1 MPAPKIRADYEGLK
15 RIAQSF
21 STESDQI
28 EGMIRSVQSNVDTLR
43 GGDWVGP
50 GASAFY
56 QEMDSAV
63 FPSLKRLSGA
73 LGEAARVTTRINQLM
88 NGAERDAAAVLRAT
102 ADNDTR
108 QKSGDSGASTGSIV
122 GGIVGGVLGF
132 AAGGLVGAAVG
143 AAAGAAAG
151 DKASD
156 LMNES
161 SERSAADK
169 TRQDAVQKFIRA
181 DDRQGAVDEAIK
193 QYGIDVSGVKG
204 KVVYDPSTPGEGET
218 AKDGTVRIGDEAFL
232 SPAWL
237 ASSIGHEA
245 QHAQQARDGRW
256 NDTAQGRA
264 MNETEAYKWELN
276 NADKNGLTA
285 IEQKT
290 LNRRYNQKYNTLTP
304 ENKAR
309 ADAGT
314 FTVP

>member
-1 MPAPKIRADYEGLK
+1 MTVPKIRADYEGLK
-15 RIAQSF
+15 KIAQSF
-21 STESDQI
+21 SSESDQI
-28 EGMIRSVQSNVDTLR
+28 AGMTKNIQSSVDTLR

-50 GASAFY
+50 GATAFY

-63 FPSLKRLSGA
+63 FPSLKRLSSA
-73 LGEAARVTTRINQLM
+73 LGEAAQVTARINTLM

-108 QKSGDSGASTGSIV
+108 QKSGDSGISTGAIV
-122 GGIVGGVLGF
+122 GGIIGGIVGAVGGLAGM
-132 AAGGLVGAAVG
+132 AAG

-151 DKASD
+151 DKVGD
-156 LMNES
+156 WMNES

-169 TRQDAVQKFIRA
+169 ARQDAVQKFIKA

-193 QYGIDVSGVKG
+193 QYGIDVSAVKG
-204 KVVYDPSTPGEGET
+204 KVVYDPNTPGEGET
-218 AKDGTVRIGDEAFL
+218 AKDNTVRIGDEAFC

-245 QHAQQARDGRW
+245 QHAQQAKDGRW

-276 NADKNGLTA
+276 NADKNGLTDLDK
-285 IEQKT
+285 KT

-309 ADAGT
+309 ADAGN

>member
-1 MPAPKIRADYEGLK
+1 MTAPKIRADYEGLK
-15 RIAQSF
+15 KIAQSF
-21 STESDQI
+21 SSESDQI
-28 EGMIRSVQSNVDTLR
+28 ESMSKNVQSNVDTLR

-50 GASAFY
+50 GATAFY
-56 QEMDSAV
+56 QEMDSAI
-63 FPSLKRLSGA
+63 FPSLKRLGAA
-73 LGEAARVTTRINQLM
+73 LGEAARATTQINQLI
-88 NGAERDAAAVLRAT
+88 NGAERDAAAVLRSN
-102 ADNDTR
+102 ADADTR
-108 QKSGDSGASTGSIV
+108 QKSGDSGISTGAIV
-122 GGIVGGVLGF
+122 GGIIGGIVGAVGGLAGM
-132 AAGGLVGAAVG
+132 AAG

-151 DKASD
+151 DKVGDWMS
-156 LMNES
+156 ES

-169 TRQDAVQKFIRA
+169 ARQDAVQKFIKA

-218 AKDGTVRIGDEAFL
+218 AKDGTVRIGDEAFR

-245 QHAQQARDGRW
+245 QHAKQASDGRW

-276 NADKNGLTA
+276 NADKNGLTDL
-285 IEQKT
+285 EQKT

-309 ADAGT
+309 ADAGN
-314 FTVP
+314 FRVP